1 MLILAALSASMP
13 TFSFYINHCKF
24 HWDKAYLNGRKKQYW
39 DSTENRDIPTLNL
52 GTTNYSTSC
61 CQAPYT

>member
-24 HWDKAYLNGRKKQYW
+24 HWDKGYLNGRKKQYW
-39 DSTENRDIPTLNL
+39 DSTEQGHSNIEL
-52 GTTNYSTSC
+52 GNHKLLH
-61 CQAPYT
+61 